1 VPATTK
7 QRIVKNSELERL
19 EKPTKRRS
27 LPKLK
32 ATVEPTG
39 YARYIMHNGGLRD
52 DGSFQKRL
60 RGDLL
65 ILIDPGRDMEG
76 SSSS

>member
-1 VPATTK
+1 MTK

-19 EKPTKRRS
+19 EKPTKPRS